1 MSLPLRAGGLLAAGR
16 QKTRYQLG
24 GAGETA
30 ECPPN
35 SSQWDACVCASVRT
49 QPTGA
54 PRLSVTLSRKRAPAS
69 PPSQQHKVQP
79 SDYKCTKMLTASSLF
94 YSCDSQTEKYIL

>member
-1 MSLPLRAGGLLAAGR
+1 MFLPLRAGGLLTAGR
-16 QKTRYQLG
+16 QKTRYQLS

-54 PRLSVTLSRKRAPAS
+54 PLLSITFSRERVPAFS
-69 PPSQQHKVQP
+69 PHAA
-79 SDYKCTKMLTASSLF
+79 TK
-94 YSCDSQTEKYIL
+94 YNHD